1 MKSEEIDK
9 IKQKLDGPVFTVFTA
24 FTKSGEINYKQIED
38 YLNFLYSSGVRNYY
52 VMPYNSRYSQLRE
65 SEIFEINEFVVN
77 TTKSLDKNNFVIV
90 SDCIHGPTTLSAEYG
105 YKAFE
110 NGADMFASIVR
121 EKYFSNSQIYRHFD
135 FLSKNLNMPLLVHEM
150 PFLSGYDASIFKWP
164 IELLKEL
171 KNIENVLAIKEDAKN
186 VEYGIE
192 VIKALEPD
200 VKVVFAGKKRYI
212 SELYIHGLTSYLNG
226 TSNVNPKIAL
236 LFWESLKNKNEKTA
250 NSILEK
256 IEDPF
261 WNNVVTKFG
270 WHRSNKA
277 LLQAAGLMDRFD
289 RLPMVH
295 LNDDDY
301 KEIEKFYS
309 LHKEAF
315 LNPDKF
321 SY

>member
-24 FTKSGEINYKQIED
+24 FTKSGEINYKQIEE

-65 SEIFEINEFVVN
+65 SEIFEINEFVIN

-121 EKYFSNSQIYRHFD
+121 EKYFSNSQIYQHFD

-226 TSNVNPKIAL
+226 TSIVNPKIAL

-261 WNNVVTKFG
+261 WNNIVTKFG

-295 LNDDDY
+295 LNDSDY

-321 SY
+321 S